1 MTMTSDLELTDEM
14 EPFYLA
20 DCEAMT
26 ETQAELGQEW
36 TEEAYMDRLAEKG
49 YDPLTGKPLADLQAY
64 KEQQRD
70 RRIWKLIEWR
80 ERLRR
85 SMNITED
92 LIEESREEYAQ
103 AATAVDALNLS
114 PADLERFT
122 AEAVQNVED
131 WDKAWEQRETERRRR
146 ELEALKSVSAFSLNR
161 EIRVLLI
168 WADEPDHIAG
178 LEAACGMTQAES
190 IDDWIEESCWSD
202 DEHMKPFVGG
212 KGTPEERRAAFRYAL
227 ALQGTYPQ

>member
-1 MTMTSDLELTDEM
+1 MTSDLELTDEM

-20 DCEAMT
+20 DSEAMT
-26 ETQAELGQEW
+26 ETQAELGNKW

-49 YDPLTGKPLADLQAY
+49 FDPLTGKPLADLQAY
-64 KEQQRD
+64 KEQRRKQ
-70 RRIWKLIEWR
+70 RIWKLIEWR

-92 LIEESREEYAQ
+92 LIEESRAEYAE
-103 AATAVDALNLS
+103 AAAAVDALNLS

-122 AEAVQNVED
+122 AEAVQNIED
-131 WDKAWEQRETERRRR
+131 WNNDYEQLQQENRRR

-168 WADEPDHIAG
+168 WADEPDQIAG

-190 IDDWIEESCWSD
+190 IDDWIEQSCWSD